1 MTRKIPELRFPGF
14 EGNWEEIELGNIS
27 SITTGKL
34 DANAMVENGKYDF
47 YTSGIAK
54 YKIDT
59 FAFEGPS
66 ITIAGNGATVG
77 YMHLADGKFNAYQR
91 TYVISDFK
99 GDRHFIYYSIK
110 TKLPKK
116 IHEESRAGNIPYIVL
131 DMLTNLKILL
141 PTLAEQE
148 KIGEL
153 FETLD
158 ACLEDQASYVETL
171 KKSKKAF
178 LQKLFP
184 QKGAK
189 APELRFPGFE
199 GDWGEERLFYNTK
212 YTIGYTPSTKDNTN
226 FGGNHIWYSIA
237 DFGDKYIEKSN
248 RTLSDKAIRN
258 DKLIKKG
265 SLLLSFKLTLGELAI
280 TNVDCFTNEAIIA
293 MNFNEL
299 RDTEFMFYNLKTINL
314 LKYANRAAQGFTI
327 NSDGLNSIKIFLPSL
342 AEQEKIGSFFKAL
355 DEKIEKEEDK
365 LESFERLKRALL
377 QKVFV

>member
-1 MTRKIPELRFPGF
+1 
-14 EGNWEEIELGNIS
+14 
-27 SITTGKL
+27 
-34 DANAMVENGKYDF
+34 
-47 YTSGIAK
+47 
-54 YKIDT
+54 
-59 FAFEGPS
+59 
-66 ITIAGNGATVG
+66 
-77 YMHLADGKFNAYQR
+77 KFNAYQR

-158 ACLEDQASYVETL
+158 ACLEDQASYVENL

-184 QKGAK
+184 KKGATV
-189 APELRFPGFE
+189 PELRFPGFE

-237 DFGDKYIEKSN
+237 DFGDKY
-248 RTLSDKAIRN
+248 
-258 DKLIKKG
+258 
-265 SLLLSFKLTLGELAI
+265 
-280 TNVDCFTNEAIIA
+280 
-293 MNFNEL
+293 
-299 RDTEFMFYNLKTINL
+299 
-314 LKYANRAAQGFTI
+314 
-327 NSDGLNSIKIFLPSL
+327 
-342 AEQEKIGSFFKAL
+342 
-355 DEKIEKEEDK
+355 
-365 LESFERLKRALL
+365 
-377 QKVFV
+377 

>member
-99 GDRHFIYYSIK
+99 GDRHFIYYSIN

-131 DMLTNLKILL
+131 DMLTGLKILL
-141 PTLAEQE
+141 PSLPEQE
-148 KIGEL
+148 KIG
-153 FETLD
+153 
-158 ACLEDQASYVETL
+158 A
-171 KKSKKAF
+171 
-178 LQKLFP
+178 
-184 QKGAK
+184 
-189 APELRFPGFE
+189 
-199 GDWGEERLFYNTK
+199 
-212 YTIGYTPSTKDNTN
+212 
-226 FGGNHIWYSIA
+226 
-237 DFGDKYIEKSN
+237 
-248 RTLSDKAIRN
+248 
-258 DKLIKKG
+258 
-265 SLLLSFKLTLGELAI
+265 
-280 TNVDCFTNEAIIA
+280 
-293 MNFNEL
+293 
-299 RDTEFMFYNLKTINL
+299 
-314 LKYANRAAQGFTI
+314 
-327 NSDGLNSIKIFLPSL
+327 
-342 AEQEKIGSFFKAL
+342 FFKAL

-365 LESFERLKRALL
+365 LESLERLKRALL